1 MAKRASKPT
10 HSAGGGTARSI
21 DSASIVF
28 GLVSIPIKIYSTTEP
43 GHEIHF
49 HMIHAGCGE
58 RLKQQYICPKHG
70 VVERSDMAK
79 GYQVDRS
86 KMIELDPKELD
97 ALDAVANDE
106 IALTE
111 FVPVTEI
118 DPIYVDRTYYLGP
131 DKGGDRPYRL
141 LRDALEKAKLVG
153 VASYAARGKA
163 YLVMVR
169 PFENGLAMHQLR
181 YPDEI
186 KPWKAVGLHELAKPT
201 AQELDLAGKLIEQ
214 LTHDAFDPSAYKDE
228 VKGRV
233 KKLLAERVKTGETI
247 EMPEA
252 ETAPKAVPDLMA
264 ALRASLGGKTEATAA
279 KPAKPTKAH
288 PARTKHAT
296 KSAHARPRASAKRA
310 APQSARSRHGA
321 HRAAS

>member
-1 MAKRASKPT
+1 MAKHASKPT
-10 HSAGGGTARSI
+10 SGSARSI

-28 GLVSIPIKIYSTTEP
+28 GLVSIPVKVYSTTEP
-43 GHEIHF
+43 SHEIHF

-58 RLKQQYICPKHG
+58 RLQQQYVCPKHG
-70 VVERSDMAK
+70 IVERSDMAK

-131 DKGGDRPYRL
+131 DNGGDRPYRL
-141 LRDALEKAKLVG
+141 LRDALERAKLVG

-186 KPWKAVGLHELAKPT
+186 KPWNAVGLHELAKPT
-201 AQELDLAGKLIEQ
+201 AQELELAGKLIDQ
-214 LTHDAFDPSAYKDE
+214 LTHESFDPSAYKDE

-233 KKLLAERVKTGETI
+233 KQLLAERVKTGETI
-247 EMPEA
+247 EIEPTEA
-252 ETAPKAVPDLMA
+252 APKAIPDLMA
-264 ALRASLGGKTEATAA
+264 ALRASLGGE
-279 KPAKPTKAH
+279 AH
-288 PARTKHAT
+288 PRATKHAT
-296 KSAHARPRASAKRA
+296 KSSHARARSSAKRA
-310 APQSARSRHGA
+310 APQTARTRHAA

>member
-1 MAKRASKPT
+1 MAKRASKP
-10 HSAGGGTARSI
+10 SSGGTARSI

-28 GLVSIPIKIYSTTEP
+28 GLVSIPIKVYSTTEP

-86 KMIELDPKELD
+86 KMIELDPKEID

-141 LRDALEKAKLVG
+141 LRDALERAKLVG
-153 VASYAARGKA
+153 VASYAARGKS

-201 AQELDLAGKLIEQ
+201 AQELDLCRQA
-214 LTHDAFDPSAYKDE
+214 DRS
-228 VKGRV
+228 
-233 KKLLAERVKTGETI
+233 
-247 EMPEA
+247 
-252 ETAPKAVPDLMA
+252 
-264 ALRASLGGKTEATAA
+264 
-279 KPAKPTKAH
+279 AH
-288 PARTKHAT
+288 PRLVRSECVQGRGQGPGQEAARR
-296 KSAHARPRASAKRA
+296 AREDRRDDRDRRNPRLR
-310 APQSARSRHGA
+310 RR
-321 HRAAS
+321 

>member
-1 MAKRASKPT
+1 MWTASFAGMAKAKEAT
-10 HSAGGGTARSI
+10 GTARSI

-28 GLVSIPIKIYSTTEP
+28 GLVSIPVKVFSTSEP

-49 HMIHAGCGE
+49 HMVHAGCGE

-79 GYQVDRS
+79 GYQIDKRRS
-86 KMIELDPKELD
+86 IELDPAELK

-106 IALTE
+106 IALAE
-111 FVPVTEI
+111 FVPAIAI

-131 DKGGDRPYRL
+131 AKGGDRPYRL
-141 LRDALEKAKLVG
+141 LRDALLHAKLVG

-186 KPWKAVGLHELAKPT
+186 KPWKAVGVADLAKPS
-201 AQELDLAGKLIEQ
+201 AQELELAGKLIDQ
-214 LTHDAFDPSAYKDE
+214 LTHEDFDPASYKDE

-233 KKLLAERVKTGETI
+233 KKLLAERVKTGEAI
-247 EMPEA
+247 ELDETEA
-252 ETAPKAVPDLMA
+252 APKEIPDLMA
-264 ALRASLGGKTEATAA
+264 ALRASLGEKPEKKAKHPPAT
-279 KPAKPTKAH
+279 KPAA
-288 PARTKHAT
+288 
-296 KSAHARPRASAKRA
+296 KSAHAKRPHRKAAAARPTARA
-310 APQSARSRHGA
+310 RHAA

>member
-1 MAKRASKPT
+1 MAKHASKP
-10 HSAGGGTARSI
+10 SNGTARSI

-28 GLVSIPIKIYSTTEP
+28 GLVSIPVKVYSTTEP
-43 GHEIHF
+43 SHEIHF

-58 RLKQQYICPKHG
+58 RLKQQYVCPKHG
-70 VVERSDMAK
+70 IVERSDMAK

-118 DPIYVDRTYYLGP
+118 DPIYVDRTYYLAP

-141 LRDALEKAKLVG
+141 LRDALERAKLVG

-201 AQELDLAGKLIEQ
+201 AQELELAGKLIDQ
-214 LTHDAFDPSAYKDE
+214 LTHDSFDPSAYKDE

-233 KKLLAERVKTGETI
+233 KQLLAERVKTGETI
-247 EMPEA
+247 ELEETEA
-252 ETAPKAVPDLMA
+252 APKAIPDLMA
-264 ALRASLGGKTEATAA
+264 ALKASLGDKTTPAT
-279 KPAKPTKAH
+279 KSH
-288 PARTKHAT
+288 PRQTKHAA
-296 KSAHARPRASAKRA
+296 KSAHARPRRSAKRA
-310 APQSARSRHGA
+310 APESARGRHAA

>member
-1 MAKRASKPT
+1 
-10 HSAGGGTARSI
+10 
-21 DSASIVF
+21 VF
-28 GLVSIPIKIYSTTEP
+28 GLVSIPIKVYSTSEP
-43 GHEIHF
+43 SHEIHF

-58 RLKQQYICPKHG
+58 RLKQQYICPTHG

-141 LRDALEKAKLVG
+141 LRDALEKAGLVG

-214 LTHDAFDPSAYKDE
+214 LTHDSFDPSAYKDE

-233 KKLLAERVKTGETI
+233 KALLAERVKTGETI
-247 EMPEA
+247 ELEQAEA
-252 ETAPKAVPDLMA
+252 APKAIPDLMA
-264 ALRASLGGKTEATAA
+264 ALRASLGGKSE
-279 KPAKPTKAH
+279 AKPTTKATQPH

-310 APQSARSRHGA
+310 TPQSARSRHAA

>member
-10 HSAGGGTARSI
+10 AGTARSI

-28 GLVSIPIKIYSTTEP
+28 GLVSIPVKVFSTTEP
-43 GHEIHF
+43 SHEIHF
-49 HMIHAGCGE
+49 HMVHAGCGE
-58 RLKQQYICPKHG
+58 RLKQQYVCPEHG
-70 VVERSDMAK
+70 VVERSDIAK
-79 GYQVDRS
+79 GYQIDRS
-86 KMIELDPKELD
+86 KMIELDPQELR

-111 FVPVTEI
+111 FVPVAEI

-141 LRDALEKAKLVG
+141 LRDALERAKLVG

-201 AQELDLAGKLIEQ
+201 APELELAGKLIDQ
-214 LTHDAFDPSAYKDE
+214 LTHDSFDPSAYKDE

-233 KKLLAERVKTGETI
+233 KQLLAERVKTGETI
-247 EMPEA
+247 EIEETEA
-252 ETAPKAVPDLMA
+252 APKAIPDLMA
-264 ALRASLGGKTEATAA
+264 ALKASLGEKTTPAT
-279 KPAKPTKAH
+279 KSH
-288 PARTKHAT
+288 PRETKHAA
-296 KSAHARPRASAKRA
+296 KSAHARPRRSAKRA
-310 APQSARSRHGA
+310 APQSARGRHAA

>member
-1 MAKRASKPT
+1 MAKHASKPT
-10 HSAGGGTARSI
+10 TGTARSI

-28 GLVSIPIKIYSTTEP
+28 GLVSIPVKVYSTTEP
-43 GHEIHF
+43 SHEIHF

-58 RLKQQYICPKHG
+58 RLKQQYLCPKHG
-70 VVERSDMAK
+70 IVERSDMAK
-79 GYQVDRS
+79 GYQIDRS

-141 LRDALEKAKLVG
+141 LRDALEDAKLVG

-186 KPWKAVGLHELAKPT
+186 KPWKAVGLHDLAKPT
-201 AQELDLAGKLIEQ
+201 AQELELAGKLIDQ
-214 LTHDAFDPSAYKDE
+214 LTHESFDPSAYKDE

-233 KKLLAERVKTGETI
+233 KQLLAERVKTGETI
-247 EMPEA
+247 ELEETEA
-252 ETAPKAVPDLMA
+252 GPKAIPDLMA
-264 ALRASLGGKTEATAA
+264 ALRASLGDKSSTKAS
-279 KPAKPTKAH
+279 PAKSH
-288 PARTKHAT
+288 PRATKHAA
-296 KSAHARPRASAKRA
+296 KSAHTRPRAPAKRA
-310 APQSARSRHGA
+310 SPPTARTRHAA

>member
-1 MAKRASKPT
+1 MAKRASKPST
-10 HSAGGGTARSI
+10 GGTARSI

-28 GLVSIPIKIYSTTEP
+28 GLVSIPIKVYSTTEP
-43 GHEIHF
+43 SHEIHF
-49 HMIHAGCGE
+49 HMMHAGCGE

-86 KMIELDPKELD
+86 KMIELDPKEID

-141 LRDALEKAKLVG
+141 LRDALERAKLVG
-153 VASYAARGKA
+153 VASYAARGKS

-201 AQELDLAGKLIEQ
+201 AQELDLAGKLIDQ
-214 LTHDAFDPSAYKDE
+214 LTHDSFDPNAYKDE

-247 EMPEA
+247 EIEESEA
-252 ETAPKAVPDLMA
+252 APKVIPDLMA
-264 ALRASLGGKTEATAA
+264 ALRASLGGKSEA
-279 KPAKPTKAH
+279 KARAENTH
-288 PARTKHAT
+288 PAPTKHAT
-296 KSAHARPRASAKRA
+296 KSPHARPRASAKRA
-310 APQSARSRHGA
+310 APQSARSRHVA

>member
-1 MAKRASKPT
+1 MAKHAQANEAKGS
-10 HSAGGGTARSI
+10 ARSI

-28 GLVSIPIKIYSTTEP
+28 GLVSIPIKVYSTSEP

-58 RLKQQYICPKHG
+58 RLKQQYLCPKHG

-79 GYQVDRS
+79 GYQVDKRHS
-86 KMIELDPKELD
+86 IELDPAELK

-106 IALTE
+106 IALVE
-111 FVPVTEI
+111 FVPATEI

-131 DKGGDRPYRL
+131 AKGGDRPYRL
-141 LRDALEKAKLVG
+141 LRDALLQANLVG

-163 YLVMVR
+163 YLVTVR

-186 KPWKAVGLHELAKPT
+186 KPWKSVGIADLAKPS
-201 AQELDLAGKLIEQ
+201 AQELELAGKLIAQ
-214 LTHDAFDPSAYKDE
+214 LTHDSFDPGAYKDE

-233 KKLLAERVKTGETI
+233 KKLLAERVKTGEAI
-247 EMPEA
+247 ELEET
-252 ETAPKAVPDLMA
+252 ETAPKEIPDLMA
-264 ALRASLGGKTEATAA
+264 ALRASLGEPGTKPTHKAT
-279 KPAKPTKAH
+279 KPAA
-288 PARTKHAT
+288 
-296 KSAHARPRASAKRA
+296 KSAHAKKRA
-310 APQSARSRHGA
+310 HRPAAARPQSARARHGA

>member
-1 MAKRASKPT
+1 MAKRAAEP
-10 HSAGGGTARSI
+10 SAGTARSI

-28 GLVSIPIKIYSTTEP
+28 GLVSIPVKVFSTTEP
-43 GHEIHF
+43 SHEIHF
-49 HMIHAGCGE
+49 HMVHAGCGA
-58 RLKQQYICPKHG
+58 RLKQQYICPEHG
-70 VVERSDMAK
+70 VVERSDIAK
-79 GYQVDRS
+79 GYQIDRS
-86 KMIELDPKELD
+86 KMIELDPQELR

-141 LRDALEKAKLVG
+141 LRDALERAKLVG

-201 AQELDLAGKLIEQ
+201 AQELELAGKLIDQ
-214 LTHDAFDPSAYKDE
+214 LTHDSFDPSAYKDE
-228 VKGRV
+228 VKDRV
-233 KKLLAERVKTGETI
+233 KQLLAERVKTGEAI
-247 EMPEA
+247 ELDETEA
-252 ETAPKAVPDLMA
+252 APQAIPDLMA
-264 ALRASLGGKTEATAA
+264 ALEASLGEPAT
-279 KPAKPTKAH
+279 KSH
-288 PARTKHAT
+288 PRETKHAT
-296 KSAHARPRASAKRA
+296 KSAHARPRRA
-310 APQSARSRHGA
+310 AKHRGMRDARVSPHGKSQ
-321 HRAAS
+321 RTSQR

>member
-10 HSAGGGTARSI
+10 AGTARSI

-28 GLVSIPIKIYSTTEP
+28 GLVSIPCKVYSTSEP

-86 KMIELDPKELD
+86 KMIELDPKEID

-141 LRDALEKAKLVG
+141 LRDALERSKLVG

-201 AQELDLAGKLIEQ
+201 AQELELAGKLIDQ
-214 LTHDAFDPSAYKDE
+214 LTHDSFDPTAYKDE

-233 KKLLAERVKTGETI
+233 KQLLAERVKTGETI
-247 EMPEA
+247 EIE
-252 ETAPKAVPDLMA
+252 ETAAAPKAVPDLMA
-264 ALRASLGGKTEATAA
+264 ALRASLGGGKAD
-279 KPAKPTKAH
+279 KPH
-288 PARTKHAT
+288 PRPTKHAT
-296 KSAHARPRASAKRA
+296 KSAHATPRRSAKRT

>member
-1 MAKRASKPT
+1 MAKRASKSTPAR
-10 HSAGGGTARSI
+10 SGGTARSI

-28 GLVSIPIKIYSTTEP
+28 GLVSIPIKVYSTSEP

-49 HMIHAGCGE
+49 HLIHAGCGE

-106 IALTE
+106 IALQE

-141 LRDALEKAKLVG
+141 LRDALERAKLVG
-153 VASYAARGKA
+153 VASYAARGKS

-186 KPWKAVGLHELAKPT
+186 KPWKAVGLHELAKPS
-201 AQELDLAGKLIEQ
+201 AQELELASKLIDQ
-214 LTHDAFDPSAYKDE
+214 LTHDSFDPSAYKDE

-233 KKLLAERVKTGETI
+233 KHLLAERVKTGETI
-247 EMPEA
+247 EVA
-252 ETAPKAVPDLMA
+252 ETEAAPKAVPDLMA
-264 ALRASLGGKTEATAA
+264 ALRASLGGKSEAPAA
-279 KPAKPTKAH
+279 KAKPH
-288 PARTKHAT
+288 ARATKHAA
-296 KSAHARPRASAKRA
+296 KSAHAQPRHTAKRA
-310 APQSARSRHGA
+310 PRQSARARHGA

>member
-1 MAKRASKPT
+1 MAKRASKSKETSKAT
-10 HSAGGGTARSI
+10 HGGGSARSI

-28 GLVSIPIKIYSTTEP
+28 GLVSIPIKVYSTTEP

-58 RLKQQYICPKHG
+58 RLKQQYVCPKHG
-70 VVERSDMAK
+70 VVERSDIAK

-106 IALTE
+106 IALKE

-141 LRDALEKAKLVG
+141 LRDALERAKLVG
-153 VASYAARGKA
+153 LASYAARGKA

-201 AQELDLAGKLIEQ
+201 AQELDLAAKLIDQ
-214 LTHDAFDPSAYKDE
+214 LTHDSFDPSAYKDE
-228 VKGRV
+228 VKVRV
-233 KKLLAERVKTGETI
+233 KQLLAERVKTGETI
-247 EMPEA
+247 EVPETEA
-252 ETAPKAVPDLMA
+252 APKAVPDLMA
-264 ALRASLGGKTEATAA
+264 ALRASLGGKSEA
-279 KPAKPTKAH
+279 PPTKAH
-288 PARTKHAT
+288 PRTTKHAA
-296 KSAHARPRASAKRA
+296 KSAHARPRHSAKRSTR
-310 APQSARSRHGA
+310 QSARTRHAA
-321 HRAAS
+321 HRHAS